1 MKTSIKTLILGIGM
15 AVASI
20 STSDA
25 QNQGITDKGSK
36 YGTDS
41 VSCITNLSLYKE
53 FYRQQNYKDA
63 LPYWRWVLKNCPRA
77 RENTYLDGIKIME
90 YKIHN
95 EKDAKR
101 KDAFVD
107 TLMMV
112 FDYRIKYFPR
122 HYKTLEPQE
131 GTILGRK
138 GVMLYEVKP
147 EANDQII
154 EILKHSIEI
163 EGAATPGDVIVY
175 YFRAIVNRVK
185 EGKADSSTIVDVYD
199 QVSELIDANLNTY
212 AQDEKMRVNWE
223 NIRNNVELT
232 FEPYATCKD
241 LTAIYEAK
249 FKATPQDITLLQKI
263 TKILD
268 KKKCTDTPLFFQ
280 ATQNLHKLQPDAV
293 SAYMMARLLLKDEKY
308 AEAIPYLKDALEL
321 QTDNNKKSTS
331 ATLLASVYLSLKNY
345 TACRSYAQKAMELRP
360 GDGNPLLIIGDAYA
374 AGAKECGDDELSKK
388 APYWAAVDKYIQAKR
403 LDPSVAEAAD
413 KRIGN
418 TSAAFPTQETI
429 FFNGKKVGETYKV
442 ECWINETTTIR
453 AAR

>member
-1 MKTSIKTLILGIGM
+1 
-15 AVASI
+15 
-20 STSDA
+20 
-25 QNQGITDKGSK
+25 
-36 YGTDS
+36 
-41 VSCITNLSLYKE
+41 
-53 FYRQQNYKDA
+53 
-63 LPYWRWVLKNCPRA
+63 
-77 RENTYLDGIKIME
+77 
-90 YKIHN
+90 
-95 EKDAKR
+95 
-101 KDAFVD
+101 
-107 TLMMV
+107 
-112 FDYRIKYFPR
+112 
-122 HYKTLEPQE
+122 
-131 GTILGRK
+131 
-138 GVMLYEVKP
+138 
-147 EANDQII
+147 
-154 EILKHSIEI
+154 
-163 EGAATPGDVIVY
+163 VY
-175 YFRAIVNRVK
+175 YFRAVVNRVK
-185 EGKADSSTIVDVYD
+185 EGKADSSAIVDVYD

-249 FKATPQDITLLQKI
+249 FKATPEDIALLQKI

-331 ATLLASVYLSLKNY
+331 AYLLASVYLSLKNY

-360 GDGNPLLIIGDAYA
+360 SDGNPLLLIGDAYA
-374 AGAKECGDDELSKK
+374 ASAKDCGDDELSKK

-429 FFNGKKVGETYKV
+429 FFNGKKVGDTYKV